1 MASTATSVRSTSTNA
16 PPILVRMEQLAMT
29 TSIPTPATAAVV
41 FLAQTVRSTTKI
53 AHRPPVSMGVRASTA
68 STTTLAFVPMAS
80 PDPIASCRDLSAGTK
95 IPVKMEE
102 PAAIRLLSMAI
113 SPVTANRV
121 GRATIVSNWWIGVGS
136 PPVKTEPGAH
146 KEELL
151 TSATA

>member
-1 MASTATSVRSTSTNA
+1 M
-16 PPILVRMEQLAMT
+16 
-29 TSIPTPATAAVV
+29 
-41 FLAQTVRSTTKI
+41 KI

-80 PDPIASCRDLSAGTK
+80 PGPIASCRDLSAGTK

-102 PAAIRLLSMAI
+102 PAVIRLLSMAI
-113 SPVTANRV
+113 SPVTANLV

-136 PPVKTEPGAH
+136 PPVKTEPDAH